1 MVTIIFNSVNTVKPQ
16 LSPLWF
22 LVRVFSLHPCRE
34 RKITSVQNSMR
45 TGGKREEV
53 GWGFTEEHVHSHFP
67 SAETRRRSPGIHART
82 RRCCDVRERGGASV
96 DWTRGVGRGNRKSL
110 WEERKVSRLGVSLPL
125 VLTLDLEDLVTQV
138 GLDVVFAVGR
148 QN

>member
-22 LVRVFSLHPCRE
+22 LVRVFSFHPCRE

-53 GWGFTEEHVHSHFP
+53 GWGFTEEHVHSRSP
-67 SAETRRRSPGIHART
+67 SADGGNVTPTAGNPRSDPALLL
-82 RRCCDVRERGGASV
+82 CCQGRGEGLSV
-96 DWTRGVGRGNRKSL
+96 DWTRGGGRG
-110 WEERKVSRLGVSLPL
+110 EQEVSL
-125 VLTLDLEDLVTQV
+125 
-138 GLDVVFAVGR
+138 GR
-148 QN
+148 KKGEQAGC

>member
-22 LVRVFSLHPCRE
+22 LVRVFSFHPCRE

-53 GWGFTEEHVHSHFP
+53 GWGFTEEHVHSRSP
-67 SAETRRRSPGIHART
+67 SAETGRRGPGPDAA
-82 RRCCDVRERGGASV
+82 VMSERGG
-96 DWTRGVGRGNRKSL
+96 RGSPLIGREGAREGEL
-110 WEERKVSRLGVSLPL
+110 EVSL
-125 VLTLDLEDLVTQV
+125 
-138 GLDVVFAVGR
+138 GR
-148 QN
+148 KKGEQAMS